1 MGCEGWGG
9 VGWASVPRGRQTP
22 RNVNKISAG
31 PRLPGLSCT
40 ALRRF
45 LCAGRPLLPPALR
58 RLAPVAIPL
67 QIPAQRPSLCPRRPP
82 DSLAA
87 LASRRTPGPASSAGP
102 PRRGRTI
109 HPPASPVTSI
119 QGSPM
124 QARREHCG
132 LAEGRGH
139 SRSGRLGGCG
149 VRSGHGRRRRGAGG
163 SCGAPAAAP

>member
-1 MGCEGWGG
+1 MGWGG
-9 VGWASVPRGRQTP
+9 RLFHAAARPQGMLIKSQRGRGCRAFLARP
-22 RNVNKISAG
+22 SA
-31 PRLPGLSCT
+31 
-40 ALRRF
+40 RF

-132 LAEGRGH
+132 LAEGRGQ
-139 SRSGRLGGCG
+139 SRSGRGCG
-149 VRSGHGRRRRGAGG
+149 VLSGHGRRRRGAGG